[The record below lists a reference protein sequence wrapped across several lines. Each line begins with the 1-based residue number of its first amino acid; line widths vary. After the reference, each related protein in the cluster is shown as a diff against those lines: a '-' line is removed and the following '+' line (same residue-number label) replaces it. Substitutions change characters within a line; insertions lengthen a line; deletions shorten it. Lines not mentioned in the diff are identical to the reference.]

1 MDESD
6 AEDDYNVA
14 KAAYQCLQLY
24 AQCIGGEVVAPVL
37 SFVEANLRSEDWHNR
52 DAAVAAFGAI
62 MDGPD
67 VKVLDPLVKQALP
80 VLISMMD
87 DSNIQV
93 KDSAAF
99 ALSRICDFCSE
110 SIDPDTHLQP
120 LMSAL
125 FNGLMS
131 SPKMAASCC
140 LALMNLTERFVGDD
154 GASQNPLTRHFQD
167 SVSSLLTVTEKEGAD
182 NQLRTAAYEVLGGF
196 VTNAANDS
204 LQIVASLSDVILR
217 RLEATIPMQK
227 QVVSVDDKITLEELQ
242 TSLASVLLCIIQRL
256 EQNIAPQADRIM
268 QVSLEVLNVTGN
280 TSVPDTIFAVVGAL
294 TNSLEGDFLKYM
306 EPFVPYLYNAL
317 GNQEAY
323 GLCAM
328 AIGLVSDIVR
338 ALGVKAQPYCDTF
351 MNYLLNNL
359 RVSAIFPQRGV
370 DLLTSGKQSDKLNNQ
385 LKPSILQTFGDIAN
399 AIGTH
404 FETYLTVVAQVLQQ
418 AAGVSVAPDVSF
430 DMLDY
435 ILSLREGIM
444 DAWGGILLA
453 FKETPKGMSK
463 ASRGVRNALIS
474 DSQPAPKLCR
484 AHLHASA
491 NDRSGSKPKRR
502 PAPSF
507 NGRCRVRQFLH
518 CSLVI

>member
-1 MDESD
+1 MLPVLLQLLTKVDESD

-37 SFVEANLRSEDWHNR
+37 TFVEANLRNEDWHNR

-87 DSNIQV
+87 DSSIQV
-93 KDSAAF
+93 KDSAAY
-99 ALSRICDFCSE
+99 ALSRICDFCSD

-204 LQIVASLSDVILR
+204 LQIVASLSDIILR
-217 RLEATIPMQK
+217 RLEASVPMQK

-294 TNSLEGDFLKYM
+294 TNSLEADFLKYM
-306 EPFVPYLYNAL
+306 ESFVPYLYNAL

-338 ALGVKAQPYCDTF
+338 ALGEKSQPFCDTF

-359 RVSAIFPQRGV
+359 RVSLIFPLQSSST
-370 DLLTSGKQSDKLNNQ
+370 DSWEQSDKLNNQ

-418 AAGVSVAPDVSF
+418 AAGVSVAPDVSY

-453 FKETPKGMSK
+453 FKESPKGLSWVPIEK
-463 ASRGVRNALIS
+463 RNALI
-474 DSQPAPKLCR
+474 
-484 AHLHASA
+484 
-491 NDRSGSKPKRR
+491 
-502 PAPSF
+502 
-507 NGRCRVRQFLH
+507 
-518 CSLVI
+518 

>member
-1 MDESD
+1 VDESD

-280 TSVPDTIFAVVGAL
+280 TSVPDTISRTSRVL
-294 TNSLEGDFLKYM
+294 S
-306 EPFVPYLYNAL
+306 EPSTVR
-317 GNQEAY
+317 
-323 GLCAM
+323 M
-328 AIGLVSDIVR
+328 AISRSR
-338 ALGVKAQPYCDTF
+338 A
-351 MNYLLNNL
+351 
-359 RVSAIFPQRGV
+359 AI
-370 DLLTSGKQSDKLNNQ
+370 D
-385 LKPSILQTFGDIAN
+385 
-399 AIGTH
+399 
-404 FETYLTVVAQVLQQ
+404 
-418 AAGVSVAPDVSF
+418 SVIR
-430 DMLDY
+430 L
-435 ILSLREGIM
+435 
-444 DAWGGILLA
+444 
-453 FKETPKGMSK
+453 
-463 ASRGVRNALIS
+463 
-474 DSQPAPKLCR
+474 
-484 AHLHASA
+484 
-491 NDRSGSKPKRR
+491 
-502 PAPSF
+502 
-507 NGRCRVRQFLH
+507 
-518 CSLVI
+518 